1 MARAARRNPG
11 NIQSPDP
18 ILPSATLPSKDA
30 GGAPPP
36 PRQEPRSTEQ
46 LFPPAF
52 SLLVPGEGPG
62 AAPRL
67 GCGSSPATGQ
77 QGDVVAV

>member
-36 PRQEPRSTEQ
+36 PVRSPEAQSSSSRLPSHSLFQERGQGLPRG
-46 LFPPAF
+46 LGVAHLPP
-52 SLLVPGEGPG
+52 
-62 AAPRL
+62 L
-67 GCGSSPATGQ
+67 GSRGTW
-77 QGDVVAV
+77 